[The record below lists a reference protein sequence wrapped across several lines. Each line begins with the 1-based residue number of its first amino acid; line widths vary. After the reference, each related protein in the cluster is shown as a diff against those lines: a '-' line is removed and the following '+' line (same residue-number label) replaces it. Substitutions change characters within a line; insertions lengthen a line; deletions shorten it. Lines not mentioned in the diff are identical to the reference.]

1 MNTKTLIPKQDRQNQ
16 KWYLIDADGEVLGR
30 MATRIATILR
40 GKDNPLF
47 TPHLDMG
54 GFVVV
59 VNAKK
64 VALTGS
70 KLSQKK
76 YYSYSG
82 YPGGLKETSVETM
95 LEKHPEKVIEKAV
108 KGMLPRNKLGRR
120 LHNKLYVYAGSE
132 HPHAAQKPEKI
143 DIR

>member
-1 MNTKTLIPKQDRQNQ
+1 MNSKTLIPKQDRTIQ
-16 KWYLIDADGEVLGR
+16 KWYLIDADGKVLGR
-30 MATRIATILR
+30 MATRIATMLR

-54 GFVVV
+54 AYVVV
-59 VNAKK
+59 VNAEK

-82 YPGGLKETSVETM
+82 YPGGLKETSVATM
-95 LEKHPEKVIEKAV
+95 LAKHPERVLEKAV
-108 KGMLPRNKLGRR
+108 KGMLPRNRLGRR
-120 LHNKLYVYAGSE
+120 LHSKLYVYSGTE

-143 DIR
+143 DI